1 MLFRSIYDGFESFGV
16 TNFTIESDG
25 TVKVAFAVEIILYEF
40 TVAEFTTHEFAVC
53 ERRALKHT
61 VNEFAINEIDD
72 IKQSPIPIK
81 VGEKTVSEIRSY
93 LSAVKRK
100 TVNSENL

>member
-16 TNFTIESDG
+16 TNLTIESDG

-61 VNEFAINEIDD
+61 VNEFAINELTTLNNPQYQSRLVK
-72 IKQSPIPIK
+72 KQLAKSEVICPPSK
-81 VGEKTVSEIRSY
+81 EKS
-93 LSAVKRK
+93 
-100 TVNSENL
+100 VNSENL